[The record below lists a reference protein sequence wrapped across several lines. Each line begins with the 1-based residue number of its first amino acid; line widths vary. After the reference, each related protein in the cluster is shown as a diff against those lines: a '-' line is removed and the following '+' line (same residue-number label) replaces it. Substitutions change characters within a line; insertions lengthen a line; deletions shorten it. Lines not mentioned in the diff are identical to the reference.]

1 MTVSI
6 LNRVAKLRNRGLS
19 FTQIA
24 TKLNISKGVV
34 AGTVFRGRE
43 NGDKRFLLK
52 PLKPRKAQL
61 MNPLLN
67 EDLTPPTVTPPVIKR
82 KGVSLVALKPNSCKF
97 PIDYDDSEP
106 GYHLFCAKTTSQTSP
121 YCPRHEEIA
130 RAGTPRPKGTP

>member
-1 MTVSI
+1 MTISI

-24 TKLNISKGVV
+24 TKLNVSKGVV

-43 NGDKRFLLK
+43 NGDKRFILRPPK
-52 PLKPRKAQL
+52 PKKAQL

-67 EDLTPPTVTPPVIKR
+67 EDLTPPAIKR

-97 PIDYDDSEP
+97 PVDYDDSEP
-106 GYHLFCAKTTSQTSP
+106 GYHLFCAKTTSLTSP
-121 YCPRHEEIA
+121 YCSHHEEIA
-130 RAGTPRPKGTP
+130 RAGAPRSKGQP